1 MTFADTSPVRTGI
14 YARFLSR
21 DAVLFAI
28 AFVIVP
34 NLPSMA
40 MWYFITPLRLF
51 AVPFYLIAGLIAV
64 RLPLWAAALM
74 LAGAAIVDVLFVIS
88 GMFDLRPYLLF
99 DSLQFAPMLDLGG
112 SRLYMGLGAII
123 IATVSL
129 MVWMTKRYRPR
140 LANASPILALL
151 GVFAWV
157 GIEISVYLATN
168 QSFGRHMS
176 STVEFGSAIVKSGL
190 SAVHPAPPPVHPVLP
205 GHALHSSRPAVPARP
220 ERNLL
225 IVMVEGMGAYASP
238 HHTALLSSLIETSA
252 VRQRYE
258 ISSGTSPY
266 IGSTTGAAARELCG
280 EWADYLDYRDAPA
293 KPCLPRR
300 LSRAGYETIAVH
312 GFKQGLF
319 DRDRWYPKIGFE
331 RLMFGEQLLSGPLKG
346 DTRRCGLTF
355 IGLCDRTVGEA
366 VRGLLTQEHNGKRFI
381 YWLTLNTHMLFNPRE
396 ATQRFDCTKEGGA
409 FGDNTVCY
417 LSQMWA
423 DIIEQTVSI
432 ATDPALPPTDI
443 LIVGDHH
450 TPLFTRTARSLFI
463 PGKVA
468 WFALKAKPENPGTP
482 ERKSASNN
490 P

>member
-1 MTFADTSPVRTGI
+1 MTFADAGAVRSGTL
-14 YARFLSR
+14 ARLLSR

-64 RLPLWAAALM
+64 RLPLWAGALM
-74 LAGAAIVDVLFVIS
+74 LATAAIVDVLFVIS

-112 SRLYMGLGAII
+112 SRLYLGLGAIVA
-123 IATVSL
+123 ATVSV
-129 MVWMTKRYRPR
+129 MVWMTKRYHSR
-140 LANASPILALL
+140 LVEASPILALL
-151 GVFAWV
+151 CVFAWIGLEV
-157 GIEISVYLATN
+157 SVYLATN
-168 QSFGRHMS
+168 ESFGRHMS
-176 STVEFGSAIVKSGL
+176 STVKFDSAIARSGL
-190 SAVHPAPPPVHPVLP
+190 LETHTATA
-205 GHALHSSRPAVPARP
+205 RPAHRALPVQASGQ
-220 ERNLL
+220 ERSLL
-225 IVMVEGMGAYASP
+225 IVMVEGMGAFASP
-238 HHTALLSSLIETSA
+238 HHKKLLSSLIETDA
-252 VRQRYE
+252 VRKRYE

-280 EWADYLDYRDAPA
+280 EWGDYLDYRDGPA

-319 DRDRWYPKIGFE
+319 DRDKWYPKIGFE
-331 RLMFGEQLLSGPLKG
+331 RLMFGEQLLDGPLQG

-355 IGLCDRTVGEA
+355 IGLCDRNVGEA
-366 VRGLLTQEHNGKRFI
+366 VRGLLTQEHNKKRFI
-381 YWLTLNTHMLFNPRE
+381 YWLTLNTHMLFNPKE
-396 ATQRFDCTKEGGA
+396 ATQRFDCAKEGGV

-432 ATDPALPPTDI
+432 ATDPELTPTDI

-463 PGKVA
+463 PGQVA
-468 WFALKAKPENPGTP
+468 WFALKVKAPDNKAVAA
-482 ERKSASNN
+482 R
-490 P
+490 